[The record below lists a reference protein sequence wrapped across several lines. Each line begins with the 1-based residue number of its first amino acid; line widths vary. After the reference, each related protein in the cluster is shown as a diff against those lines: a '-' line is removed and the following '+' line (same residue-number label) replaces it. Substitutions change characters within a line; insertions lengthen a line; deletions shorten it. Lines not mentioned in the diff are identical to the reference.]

1 MSLPL
6 NFKRLKR
13 PFYVDWQFPGV
24 RGLSSQKL
32 SSKLFVTFVAKKG
45 KMVESDFRRKSVIFV
60 ESDFRRRNVT
70 LVAKI

>member
-1 MSLPL
+1 MHASGSH
-6 NFKRLKR
+6 R
-13 PFYVDWQFPGV
+13 V